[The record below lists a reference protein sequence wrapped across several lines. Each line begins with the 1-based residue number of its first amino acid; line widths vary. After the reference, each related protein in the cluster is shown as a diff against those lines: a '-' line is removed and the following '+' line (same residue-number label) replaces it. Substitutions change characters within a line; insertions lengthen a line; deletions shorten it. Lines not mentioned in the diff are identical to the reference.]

1 MPPRFAY
8 WTILIDN
15 APTAFRAR
23 EAEELLPTV
32 AQLKRTNANV
42 ILKWFARG
50 RLWDSQQQERDDF
63 QRRKWRPANQR
74 GGDPAPG
81 ERPERRSKDWRP
93 GGDHKDPRARF
104 SKEKRR
110 QEKRAGDERWQ
121 RKPAPG
127 VKPWPQK
134 PRGTSK
140 PWQGKAERPGKPWR
154 GDAKPGDRPWHG
166 KPKGGS
172 KPWRPGNRF
181 GPRKPQPHGPSFKT
195 KWKKDD
201 EPRKK
206 RDKPEDE

>member
-42 ILKWFARG
+42 IMKWFARG

-63 QRRKWRPANQR
+63 QRRKWRPSDR
-74 GGDPAPG
+74 GAPAQGD
-81 ERPERRSKDWRP
+81 RPERRSRDWRP

-110 QEKRAGDERWQ
+110 QEKRAGNERRQ
-121 RKPAPG
+121 GKPAVG
-127 VKPWPQK
+127 AKPWPQK
-134 PRGTSK
+134 PQSGHK
-140 PWQGKAERPGKPWR
+140 PWQKKAEHRGKPWR
-154 GDAKPGDRPWHG
+154 GDAAKPGDRPWHG
-166 KPKGGS
+166 KPKTGN
-172 KPWRPGNRF
+172 KPWRQDNKF
-181 GPRKPQPHGPSFKT
+181 TPRTPHGQSFKT
-195 KWKKDD
+195 KWKKDN
-201 EPRKK
+201 EPPRK